1 MFYLNIIIL
10 FLPFLS
16 IFVFIKLSEC
26 NLKKNIQSVKYH
38 FPNACYLLAGKPQH
52 DYIKMHMIKD
62 KLGSIELSYIIT
74 LFYRGMGRDRL
85 NYIITL

>member
-16 IFVFIKLSEC
+16 IFAFIKLSKC
-26 NLKKNIQSVKYH
+26 HLKEKIQTVKYH
-38 FPNACYLLAGKPQH
+38 FHNVCYLLAGKQQH

-62 KLGSIELSYIIT
+62 KFGSIELSYIIK
-74 LFYRGMGRDRL
+74 
-85 NYIITL
+85 YIIEAWEGSD